1 MLFATRCPVCDAR
14 GPAPCPACAAEL
26 RPAPALP
33 PPPGLDR
40 CAAVLIYA
48 GTGRELVARLKYR
61 NRRAPLDRL
70 AAAMAERVL
79 AEPDVV
85 TWAPTTRSR
94 WRRRGYDQAE
104 LLARAVARR
113 LGRPCRRLLARL
125 PGPAQTGLSLTQR
138 RVAPDRAATARARR
152 RRRGHQRRHV
162 VRRGPRSARSRR
174 GRGRRGRSGANPPQ
188 ARVGSGRHPEK

>member
-61 NRRAPLDRL
+61 NRRAPLDPL
-70 AAAMAERVL
+70 PAGMAARVPPQT
-79 AEPDVV
+79 EVV
-85 TWAPTTRSR
+85 TSAAPPRN
-94 WRRRGYDQAE
+94 
-104 LLARAVARR
+104 R
-113 LGRPCRRLLARL
+113 LMW
-125 PGPAQTGLSLTQR
+125 PG
-138 RVAPDRAATARARR
+138 
-152 RRRGHQRRHV
+152 H
-162 VRRGPRSARSRR
+162 
-174 GRGRRGRSGANPPQ
+174 
-188 ARVGSGRHPEK
+188 